1 MKSWYLV
8 AYDVRD
14 AKRLRKTAKIL
25 EGYGTR
31 IQYSLFRCFM
41 SRKMLEHLR
50 WDLSKIL
57 ASEDTILFLPLCD
70 KCVSKIRQE
79 NIDVWPTEPDSWEIL
94 G

>member
-14 AKRLRKTAKIL
+14 GKRLRKTAKIL

-57 ASEDTILFLPLCD
+57 TKDPYIGRYDIVFAFM
-70 KCVSKIRQE
+70 RQMRQ
-79 NIDVWPTEPDSWEIL
+79 
-94 G
+94 